1 MTKHHAFLYEV
12 STYIYIYIYI
22 YKFIYLFSIGMNY
35 LVYICSQHVLIF
47 KGEDQYSYGHHFHA
61 KRKLPTSL
69 LRQNST

>member
-1 MTKHHAFLYEV
+1 
-12 STYIYIYIYI
+12 
-22 YKFIYLFSIGMNY
+22 MNY

-69 LRQNST
+69 LRQNSTFLKIIYLCIYYICK